1 MTTLNERETTTELT
15 IQQAVHR
22 MQQDFAIKG
31 TVRSEDIIK
40 VLGDPMKSVSVALPT
55 GYSSVSAKW
64 G

>member
-1 MTTLNERETTTELT
+1 MTTFNEHETTTEMT

-22 MQQDFAIKG
+22 MQQDFASKG
-31 TVRSEDIIK
+31 TVRTEDVIK
-40 VLGDPMKSVSVALPT
+40 VLGDPMKSISVTLPT